1 MEYLKLVIILVIS
14 YLIGSILTGDL
25 VARLKKVDLRNQG
38 SGNVGATNVFR
49 NMGSLFGAIVLL
61 GDALK
66 GLVVVLLVKRV
77 WGSTFG
83 IDLAVLA
90 GITVI
95 IGHNWSIFAKF
106 KGGKGIATSL
116 GVAIGLTPLSLSI
129 AVTVWIVIF
138 VISGYVS
145 LASVIA
151 VSLYPLAVYLFYKGD
166 LAKLL
171 FAFLIMIL
179 AIYRH
184 KQNIIRLIKG
194 EENRILYKNKRGAKQ
209 E

>member
-1 MEYLKLVIILVIS
+1 MEYLKLVLILVLS

-66 GLVVVLLVKRV
+66 GLIVVLLVKRV
-77 WGSTFG
+77 WGASLG

-90 GITVI
+90 GIMVI
-95 IGHNWSIFAKF
+95 VGHNWSIFAKF

-129 AVTVWIVIF
+129 AVTAWIIIF
-138 VISGYVS
+138 VIGGYVS
-145 LASVIA
+145 LASVFS
-151 VSLYPLAVYLFYKGD
+151 VNLFPLSGYLF
-166 LAKLL
+166 
-171 FAFLIMIL
+171 F
-179 AIYRH
+179 
-184 KQNIIRLIKG
+184 
-194 EENRILYKNKRGAKQ
+194 
-209 E
+209 